1 MFSGGTSQ
9 LILLLKSAIR
19 QTGAKQNESQ
29 KGNWHVNAFK
39 VKKQKKLSRFYC
51 KNKRHIENA
60 CRKKTAED
68 NIRPHSLNIVRT
80 MHQLGNE
87 VEGSNLLVIYRLN
100 HNPAPPT
107 KVKN

>member
-9 LILLLKSAIR
+9 LILSLKSAIR

-29 KGNWHVNAFK
+29 KWNWLVNAFK
-39 VKKQKKLSRFYC
+39 VKKQKELSWFYC